1 LAQRV
6 YLHVGTPKSGTTYLQ
21 AGLWQNRDALR
32 DLGLLFPGRGPFDQN
47 RASIVVR
54 NGKHLPGRK
63 KTPRLWKRIVS
74 ETTGFDG
81 TVVLSNEWYLTADQE
96 QIAAAVEQLGG
107 EVHVVVTT
115 RSLVRIVPAA
125 WQESLKVGRGHSL
138 GDFVDGLA
146 DGRIKW
152 TWDVIDPAAVARHWA
167 GVVGPERVHV
177 VTMPERPTHAGQLWE
192 RFAATVG
199 FDPHAV
205 ELPPR
210 EANESMTVQ
219 AARLMQEFGPALKDE
234 VDRHDA
240 SWRGHARWLR
250 TAVVRKVL
258 ADVPG
263 DPIGVG
269 EELRAVLLARGE
281 RSVADLRDLGC
292 AVTGDLEELLGGT
305 DRDGSRHPDTV
316 TDEEL
321 LEASRLLA
329 VGLLAGRIEASSGGN
344 DADDDEGDDEGDDE
358 SEPDD
363 TADSDEPD
371 TGDTDNTDDS
381 EDDAVETDQGPRG
394 RRGKQRRPP
403 GVDYADTVATH
414 RADVTDRTRRWTF
427 MVPSAYAAGG
437 IARTVFTTA
446 NSLAARGHEVR
457 ILTLGRSSAEPKFRL
472 DPAVEL
478 VALQDRYD
486 PDNPG
491 KPRRATKNDPKADPA
506 LRELD
511 RTPSRLVD
519 GAKKTF
525 SALVDQLLRE
535 QLEGRPPGVVVST
548 RPEFAVAAS
557 LWSDPGSILLHQ
569 EHLSFVPRPEPL
581 RAALRDLALGR
592 GPARPID
599 ALLTLTEADHER
611 WRDYL
616 AEQQGDRAVRTGVI
630 PNPTPFQVGEPA
642 PLTTKVVIAAGRLT
656 AQKGF
661 ERLVEAWVPLAT
673 SHPDWQLRIYGDGQR
688 WDDLNAQV
696 AAAGVGDRIL
706 MGGVTD
712 ELEAELADSAIY
724 AMSSRYEGLP
734 MVLLEALSKGVPP
747 VSFDCPEGPRQ
758 LIDDG
763 VNGLLVPEGDVPA
776 LTAALQRLM
785 DDEDL
790 RRRLGA
796 QALETA
802 RDYEADAVTDRWI
815 ALAEEIAAERG

>member
-1 LAQRV
+1 MAQRV

-32 DLGLLFPGRGPFDQN
+32 DLGVLFPGRVPFDQN
-47 RASIVVR
+47 RASIAVR
-54 NGKHLPGRK
+54 QGKHLPGRK
-63 KTPRLWKRIVS
+63 QTPPAWQRIVS
-74 ETTGFDG
+74 ETADFDG
-81 TVVLSNEWYLTADQE
+81 TVVLSNEWYLAASQE

-107 EVHVVVTT
+107 DVHVVVTT
-115 RSLVRIVPAA
+115 RTLVRIVPAA

-138 GDFVDGLA
+138 TDFVEGLSE
-146 DGRIKW
+146 GHIKW
-152 TWDVIDPAAVARHWA
+152 TWEVVDPAMVARHWA
-167 GVVGPERVHV
+167 GVVGPDRVHV
-177 VTMPERPTHAGQLWE
+177 VTMPERPSRTGQLWE

-205 ELPPR
+205 ELPTH
-210 EANESMTVQ
+210 EANESMSVQ
-219 AARLMQEFGPALKDE
+219 SARLMQEFGPALKDE

-250 TAVVRKVL
+250 TAVVRQVL
-258 ADVPG
+258 SEVPG

-269 EELRAVLLARGE
+269 AELRTSLQQRGE
-281 RSVADLRDLGC
+281 RSVADLHDLGC
-292 AVTGDLEELLGGT
+292 PVTGDLEELLGGT
-305 DRDGSRHPDTV
+305 DRDGARHPDSV
-316 TDEEL
+316 TGEEL

-329 VGLLAGRIEASSGGN
+329 VGLLAGRIEAAAGAPSDSPGN
-344 DADDDEGDDEGDDE
+344 ETDE
-358 SEPDD
+358 
-363 TADSDEPD
+363 AI
-371 TGDTDNTDDS
+371 DDS
-381 EDDAVETDQGPRG
+381 EDETVETTQGDPGPPAR
-394 RRGKQRRPP
+394 QRRAP
-403 GVDYADTVATH
+403 GVDYADSMATH
-414 RADVTDRTRRWTF
+414 RGDVTDRTRRWTF

-446 NSLAARGHEVR
+446 NALVARGHEVR
-457 ILTLGRSSAEPKFRL
+457 ILTLGRSSAEPKFHL

-478 VALQDRYD
+478 VALQDRYN
-486 PDNPG
+486 PDNPD
-491 KPRRATKNDPKADPA
+491 KPRRAAKNDPGSDPA
-506 LRELD
+506 LRKLD
-511 RTPSRLVD
+511 RAASRLVD
-519 GAKKTF
+519 GAKQTF

-535 QLEGRPPGVVVST
+535 QLEGRPPGVIVST

-599 ALLTLTEADHER
+599 ALLALTEADHER
-611 WRDYL
+611 WREYL
-616 AEQQGDRAVRTGVI
+616 GEQQGDHVVRTGVI
-630 PNPTPFQVGEPA
+630 PNPTPFQVAEPA
-642 PLTTKVVIAAGRLT
+642 PLTTKVVITAGRLT
-656 AQKGF
+656 AQKGY
-661 ERLVEAWVPLAT
+661 ERLVDAWTPLAT
-673 SHPDWQLRIYGDGQR
+673 SHPDWQLRIYGDGPR
-688 WDDLNAQV
+688 WDALTEQV
-696 AAAGVGDRIL
+696 AAADVGDRIF

-712 ELEAELADSAIY
+712 DLEAELANSAIY
-724 AMSSRYEGLP
+724 AMSSRFEGLP

-776 LTAALQRLM
+776 LTAALRRLM
-785 DDEDL
+785 DDEGL

-802 RDYEADAVTDRWI
+802 RDYDAEAVTDRWI

>member
-1 LAQRV
+1 MAQRV

-54 NGKHLPGRK
+54 NGRHLPDRK
-63 KTPRLWKRIVS
+63 RTPKLWQRFVA
-74 ETTGFDG
+74 ETAAFDG
-81 TVVLSNEWYLTADQE
+81 TVVLSNEWYLAASQE
-96 QIAAAVEQLGG
+96 QIAAAVDQLGG
-107 EVHVVVTT
+107 DAVHVVVTT
-115 RSLVRIVPAA
+115 RALVRIVPAA

-138 GDFVDGLA
+138 TDYVEGLG

-192 RFAATVG
+192 RFATTVG

-210 EANESMTVQ
+210 EANESLSVQ
-219 AARLMQEFGPALKDE
+219 AARLMQEFGPALKEE

-250 TAVVRKVL
+250 SAVVRQVL
-258 ADVPG
+258 TGIPG

-269 EELRAVLLARGE
+269 EELRADLLARGE

-292 AVTGDLEELLGGT
+292 PVTGDLAELLDGT
-305 DRDGSRHPDTV
+305 DRDGARHPDSV
-316 TDEEL
+316 TGEEL
-321 LEASRLLA
+321 LAVSEQLA
-329 VGLLAGRIEASSGGN
+329 VGLLRGRIAAAGE
-344 DADDDEGDDEGDDE
+344 
-358 SEPDD
+358 EPDD
-363 TADSDEPD
+363 DGTDDETD
-371 TGDTDNTDDS
+371 DETDDTDDET
-381 EDDAVETDQGPRG
+381 EDETVATPDLPRPRG
-394 RRGKQRRPP
+394 TKDRRAP
-403 GVDYADTVATH
+403 GVDYADTVATL
-414 RADVTDRTRRWTF
+414 AGDVAGRTRRWTF

-446 NSLAARGHEVR
+446 NTLAARGHEVR
-457 ILTLGRSSAEPKFRL
+457 ILTLGRSSAEPKFHL
-472 DPAVEL
+472 DPDVEL

-486 PDNPG
+486 PDRPD
-491 KPRRATKNDPKADPA
+491 KPRRATKNDPDADPA

-535 QLEGRPPGVVVST
+535 QLEGRPPGVIVST
-548 RPEFAVAAS
+548 RPEFAVAAA

-581 RAALRDLALGR
+581 RAALRDLTLGR
-592 GPARPID
+592 GPARSID
-599 ALLTLTEADHER
+599 ALLALTEADHER

-616 AEQQGDRAVRTGVI
+616 AEGGAQDAVRTGVI
-630 PNPTPFQVGEPA
+630 PNPTPFEVGEPA

-661 ERLVEAWVPLAT
+661 ERLIDAYVPLT
-673 SHPDWQLRIYGDGQR
+673 RSHPDWQLKIYGDGQR

-696 AAAGVGDRIL
+696 TAADVGDRIL

-776 LTAALQRLM
+776 LTVALQRLM

-802 RDYEADAVTDRWI
+802 RDYEAGAVADRWI
-815 ALAEEIAAERG
+815 ALAEEIAAER